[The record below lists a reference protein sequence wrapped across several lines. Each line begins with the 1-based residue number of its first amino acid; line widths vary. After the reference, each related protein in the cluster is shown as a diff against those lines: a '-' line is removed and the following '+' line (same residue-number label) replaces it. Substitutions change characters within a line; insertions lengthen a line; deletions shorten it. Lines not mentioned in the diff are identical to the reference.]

1 VENVTAGGKFEV
13 DRSMGRLSQAAL
25 CVLSW
30 SR

>member
-1 VENVTAGGKFEV
+1 M

-30 SR
+30 SRKKTSSDL